1 MKTFNLNKFAQQA
14 VGTQVVMP
22 DMSATNA
29 QIKTLCS
36 NFITQMQTLL
46 NTQSQAADQLTSQ
59 SLSQQQ
65 INSIQSAVNAIQNDR
80 DALEQGKTDITSF
93 IEQAQTNIDVKIQQ
107 MNVQIQQQQ
116 SAPQASPPSVST
128 SNTGLPAL
136 AMTKIFNLKKYAQ
149 QSRLS
154 H

>member
-14 VGTQVVMP
+14 VGTQVVIP
-22 DMSATNA
+22 DMSAATNA

-36 NFITQMQTLL
+36 TGYYSNADFLL
-46 NTQSQAADQLTSQ
+46 NTQSQASGSINITIFKPVCSV
-59 SLSQQQ
+59 
-65 INSIQSAVNAIQNDR
+65 NSIQSAVNAIQNDR

-107 MNVQIQQQQ
+107 MNVQKFNSQQ

-128 SNTGLPAL
+128 SKHWT
-136 AMTKIFNLKKYAQ
+136 T
-149 QSRLS
+149 SSS
-154 H
+154 HDKNI